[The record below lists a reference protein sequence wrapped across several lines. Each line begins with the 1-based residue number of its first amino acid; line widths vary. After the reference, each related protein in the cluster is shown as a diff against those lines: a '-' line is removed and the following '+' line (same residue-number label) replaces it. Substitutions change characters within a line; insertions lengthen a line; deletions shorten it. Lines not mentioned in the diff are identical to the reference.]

1 MNRHALSVLQFP
13 AALDVV
19 AARATSELG
28 REAVRGLEP
37 AVDRD
42 RVAAE
47 LRRVDAAMGLL
58 TRTEGWA
65 IPVIPDLRGDLKRLA
80 KPGAVLEVRALLDA
94 AALIRTTRE
103 TSKTL
108 RQHLDDLPALRPLAD
123 RLVDLED
130 RAIAIDR
137 AIDDAGEVRDS
148 ASPELGRIRRELRSQ
163 RSTIVQRLE
172 RYVAS
177 LPESL
182 RVEDASVTVREGR
195 YVVAVRREGR
205 SQVGGIVHDES
216 ATGSTL
222 FVEPPLALD
231 LMNRVRELELAEAR
245 EVHRILE
252 SLTKSLRP
260 HAHELRDALEAL
272 VDLDS
277 LWARARYAREHDA
290 RPPALVEAGD
300 AFEVVAGRHPLL
312 LENIPDVVPF
322 DLRMEEGEHTLMVS
336 GPNTGGKTVLLK
348 SLGLLSLMT
357 QAGIVP
363 PVAENSRLPVF
374 GNVFADI
381 GDEQSIEASLSTFSA
396 HLANLREIVDEAA
409 HDSLV
414 LIDEIG
420 SGTDPSEG
428 GSLARAILVELTR
441 RGTMTVATSHLGQLK
456 LLAGEERGVVNAS
469 LQFDSEKLE
478 PTYRLLKGV
487 PGRSYGIAI
496 ARRLGFRES
505 ILQRAEELLPR
516 GERDVSQLL
525 SELEEKEQELADAL
539 NDVERERTAAEEARA
554 DAAGLRAEL
563 EERRREVRRREE
575 DAERRARQQ
584 ARDLLLNAR
593 QEVEQA
599 ITSLR
604 EAVEQGGGTAFEE
617 AATAARR
624 QVEEAA
630 TRQAQRAPKQ
640 EPTEPETAPPDLEP
654 GATVRLASTGA
665 RGTVVEV
672 RDGRATVETGGLRLD
687 LKVSDLEPA
696 EPGSEGS
703 PGRRGNRPAAG
714 TRSGRSSAGPRA
726 RSHGGRSGSG
736 GGSGSSGSGWSG
748 SSADASHEIH
758 LLGLRAEEVAP
769 KLNPALDA
777 AIQAGLPSL
786 RIIHGKGTGVLRE
799 VVAELLDRDP
809 RITSY
814 RPGGIGEGGSGV
826 TVAELE

>member
-1 MNRHALSVLQFP
+1 MNRHALSVLQYP

-28 REAVRGLEP
+28 REAVRALEP
-37 AVDRD
+37 SVEHEW
-42 RVAAE
+42 VAAE
-47 LRRVDAAMGLL
+47 LARVDATIGLL

-80 KPGAVLEVRALLDA
+80 KPGAVWEARTLQDA

-103 TSKTL
+103 TRATL
-108 RQHLDDLPALRPLAD
+108 RKHLDDLPALRPLTE
-123 RLVDLED
+123 RLVDLEG
-130 RAIAIDR
+130 RAVAIDR
-137 AIDDAGEVRDS
+137 AIDDAGEVRDN
-148 ASPELGRIRRELRSQ
+148 ASTELNKIRRELRSQ

-177 LPESL
+177 LPESV

-205 SQVGGIVHDES
+205 SKVGGIVHDES

-222 FVEPPLALD
+222 FVEPPMALD

-252 SLTKSLRP
+252 ELTRSLRP
-260 HAHELRDALEAL
+260 HAPELRDALEAL
-272 VDLDS
+272 VELDS
-277 LWARARYAREHDA
+277 LWGRARYAREHDA
-290 RPPALVEAGD
+290 RPPALVEAGE

-322 DLRMEEGEHTLMVS
+322 DLRMEEGEHTLVVS

-363 PVAENSRLPVF
+363 PVAENTRLPVF

-396 HLANLREIVDEAA
+396 HLANLREIVADAA

-428 GSLARAILVELTR
+428 GALARAILVELTR

-505 ILQRAEELLPR
+505 ILERAEELLPR

-539 NDVERERTAAEEARA
+539 NDVERERAAAEEARA
-554 DAAGLRAEL
+554 DAAALRAEL

-593 QEVEQA
+593 QDVEEA
-599 ITSLR
+599 IASLR
-604 EAVEQGGGTAFEE
+604 QAVEQGGGAAFEE

-624 QVEEAA
+624 KVEDAA
-630 TRQAQRAPKQ
+630 TRQAQRAPK
-640 EPTEPETAPPDLEP
+640 EKPTEPQAETPDLEP
-654 GATVRLASTGA
+654 GDVVRLVSTGA

-696 EPGSEGS
+696 GEEPGGS
-703 PGRRGNRPAAG
+703 ASG
-714 TRSGRSSAGPRA
+714 SGRSAAGA
-726 RSHGGRSGSG
+726 RRGGTSTTRRSVRREAGSG
-736 GGSGSSGSGWSG
+736 SGSGWSG
-748 SSADASHEIH
+748 GSAEASHEVH

-769 KLNPALDA
+769 KLHPALDA
-777 AIQAGLPSL
+777 AIQAGLPTL

-814 RPGGIGEGGSGV
+814 RTGGIGEGGTGV